1 MSMHMCRTAS
11 KSVSKELISG
21 RWQAG
26 FSLLEVLISVVVLSV
41 GLLGMAGLQANALR
55 NTQSSLQRTQI
66 SMLTHLIF
74 DAMRANRAV
83 TYSLAKTCEVPAAE
97 GSLAEK
103 DIKYWIEKL
112 QTNLG
117 DDEQSCGEIS
127 CEDQVCTV
135 RIYWNDSR
143 GTEAHA
149 LEECGLDPDLDEDK
163 GWTCFSMTTK
173 L

>member
-1 MSMHMCRTAS
+1 MSIHMCSTAS
-11 KSVSKELISG
+11 DPGLRVIARVG
-21 RWQAG
+21 RQRG
-26 FSLLEVLISVVVLSV
+26 FSLLEVLIAVVVLSV

-55 NTQSSLQRTQI
+55 NTQSSLQRTQV
-66 SMLTHLIF
+66 SMLNHLIF

-83 TYSLAKTCEVPAAE
+83 EYALAKTCEPPETESALVDRD
-97 GSLAEK
+97 LRYWMEK
-103 DIKYWIEKL
+103 VQI
-112 QTNLG
+112 NLG
-117 DDEQSCGEIS
+117 GDGQSCGEVS
-127 CEDQVCTV
+127 CQDQVCTV

-149 LEECGLDPDLDEDK
+149 LEECGFDPDGEK

>member
-1 MSMHMCRTAS
+1 MSIPMCLKAS
-11 KSVSKELISG
+11 RSVLEVVTPG
-21 RWQAG
+21 RRHAG

-55 NTQSSLQRTQI
+55 NTQSSLQRTQV

-74 DAMRANRAV
+74 DAMRANRGV
-83 TYSLAKTCEVPAAE
+83 TYSLDKTCEVPDAE
-97 GSLAEK
+97 GSLAER
-103 DIKYWIEKL
+103 DIRYWIEKL
-112 QTNLG
+112 QANLG
-117 DDEQSCGEIS
+117 DGEQSCGEID

-143 GTEAHA
+143 GTEAQA
-149 LEECGLDPDLDEDK
+149 LEECGLDPDEDK